1 MRPRLALVVLL
12 LLLSMAGAAA
22 GLYVAGRPAP
32 EAHAR
37 ASSVPPPPSS
47 APPSAR
53 PAGFETAFRALD
65 LIKPPRQ
72 KAADDFAL
80 PTPTSA
86 TFRLSDQRGKIVMIN
101 FWATWCPP
109 CLEEMPAMERLWR
122 RHRDR
127 GFVLVAISLDA
138 DPKVVPPFLA
148 QHKFTFPVALDRR
161 MEIAE
166 RYGVRVL
173 PSSVFVDKDG
183 GLAALALGPR
193 AWDNQASHT
202 LVDGL
207 VR

>member
-1 MRPRLALVVLL
+1 MRPRLALTVVLL
-12 LLLSMAGAAA
+12 LLLVAGTVAVLSA
-22 GLYVAGRPAP
+22 GGRPAP
-32 EAHAR
+32 EDPVR
-37 ASSVPPPPSS
+37 AS
-47 APPSAR
+47 SAR
-53 PAGFETAFRALD
+53 PAGYEAAFRALD
-65 LIKPPRQ
+65 LIKPSRQ
-72 KAADDFAL
+72 KVADDFTL
-80 PTPTSA
+80 PTPDKA
-86 TFRLSDQRGKIVMIN
+86 TFRLSEQRGKIVMIN

-127 GFVLVAISLDA
+127 GFVIVAISLDA

-148 QHKFTFPVALDRR
+148 AHKFTFPVALDRR

-166 RYGVRVL
+166 KYGVRVL
-173 PSSVFVDKDG
+173 PSSIFVGKDG
-183 GLAALALGPR
+183 GLAAMALGPR